1 MPVGPVEPTASAAA
15 QRVRSVEPQGPSP
28 AVASQHSVAPR
39 LNPATATARSKAP
52 AQGGFQ
58 GVLGQVLREQ
68 EGLRFSAHARARLAQ
83 RGIPLNDGA
92 HQRLLDA
99 VRRAEAKGAREAVV
113 LMDDVAYV
121 VSVRNRTVITVVDG
135 PRLKENV
142 FTNIDSVV
150 IA

>member
-1 MPVGPVEPTASAAA
+1 MPVGPVEPNRSHAAWLDRPATTRGLPAVGPRPAAA
-15 QRVRSVEPQGPSP
+15 PS
-28 AVASQHSVAPR
+28 AP
-39 LNPATATARSKAP
+39 RSKAP
-52 AQGGFQ
+52 AQGDFQ
-58 GVLGQVLREQ
+58 GVLEQVLREQ

-83 RGIPLNDGA
+83 RGIPLDDGA
-92 HQRLLDA
+92 HRRLVDA

-113 LMDDVAYV
+113 LIDDVAYV

-150 IA
+150 IG